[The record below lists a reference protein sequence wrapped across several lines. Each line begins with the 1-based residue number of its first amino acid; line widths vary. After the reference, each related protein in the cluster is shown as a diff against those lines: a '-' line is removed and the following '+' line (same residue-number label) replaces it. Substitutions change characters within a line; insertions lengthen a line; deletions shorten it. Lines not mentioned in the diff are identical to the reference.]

1 MSNVSEV
8 ERQTQNHIIKFFKN
22 ILNYE
27 YLGNWE
33 KRLEENSN
41 IEKDLLI
48 SYLRKQKYSENLI
61 TKAIYE
67 INKAANDQNK
77 DLYYVNREVYE
88 LLRYGI
94 KVQEEAGKN
103 NQTVWL
109 IDWKNPNNNHFAIA
123 EEVSISGGGKHI
135 KRPDIVIYV
144 NGIALGVLELKR
156 STVSVTEG
164 IGQNY
169 TNQKKEFIRSFFNT
183 IQLIMAGNNTEGIRY
198 GVIETTEK
206 HYLTWKE
213 SNISPE
219 HQQSILEQH
228 IAQLCNKER
237 FLELIHDYIA
247 FDFGTKKI
255 CRHNQYYGV
264 KLAQENVRNHQG
276 GIIWHTQGSG
286 KSITMVWLAKW
297 IIENMLNARIL
308 IITDRKELD
317 EQIEQ
322 IFNGINENIY
332 RCKNGKD
339 LINKLNEATP
349 PLLCSL
355 IHKFNKKEEPDYEGY
370 INNIEQNIVKNF
382 EAKGNVYVF
391 VDECHR
397 TQSGALH
404 KAMKKILPKS
414 MFIGFTGT
422 PLLKKDK
429 QKSIE
434 VFGGYIH
441 TYKYHEAV
449 ADGVVL
455 DLRYEARDI
464 DQKIT
469 SPEKINLWFN
479 AKTKGLND
487 STKIQLKKKWGT
499 MQKVLSSQSRLTKI
513 VSDILLDM
521 EIKDRLSNDRG
532 NAILVTGSI
541 YGACKLYDLF
551 INANFNKCAIV
562 TSYKPSVSDV
572 RTEDSGEGATEKLK
586 QYEIYNKMLDG
597 RTVED
602 FEKEVK
608 NKFIKEPGQMKL
620 LIVVDKL
627 LTGFDAPPATY
638 LYIDKKMQDHA
649 LFQAVCRVN
658 RLDEDKEYGYIV
670 DYKDLFPRLESSV
683 SDYTSGAFEGFDKND
698 VSDLLSNRLEK
709 AKERLEE
716 AQESI
721 RALCEP
727 VEAPFNTENYI
738 HYFCAKDTSN
748 RDELKNNEP
757 KRIAL
762 YKQTSTL
769 VRAFANIANEY
780 DQVGYSKQQF
790 KNIKQEIAKY
800 EDVRKA
806 VKIASGDYI
815 NLKLYEPGMRN
826 LLDNYIHADDS
837 VKISAFDDLSI
848 IQLLVKHGINE
859 FIKLLP
865 KNLRKNKEAIAETI
879 ENNLRKIITD
889 EQPINPKYYENMSQ
903 LLDELIKQ
911 RKKQALGYQE
921 YLAKIEELRKQIENP
936 AFSTAYPPNI
946 CTPTLRALYDN
957 LNQNQELVIKL
968 DSDIC
973 NTKKA
978 IVSRARG

>member
-156 STVSVTEG
+156 STVSITEG

-206 HYLTWKE
+206 HSLTWKE

-649 LFQAVCRVN
+649 LFQAVCRGT
-658 RLDEDKEYGYIV
+658 RLDEDKE
-670 DYKDLFPRLESSV
+670 
-683 SDYTSGAFEGFDKND
+683 SG
-698 VSDLLSNRLEK
+698 
-709 AKERLEE
+709 
-716 AQESI
+716 
-721 RALCEP
+721 
-727 VEAPFNTENYI
+727 
-738 HYFCAKDTSN
+738 
-748 RDELKNNEP
+748 
-757 KRIAL
+757 
-762 YKQTSTL
+762 
-769 VRAFANIANEY
+769 
-780 DQVGYSKQQF
+780 
-790 KNIKQEIAKY
+790 
-800 EDVRKA
+800 
-806 VKIASGDYI
+806 
-815 NLKLYEPGMRN
+815 
-826 LLDNYIHADDS
+826 
-837 VKISAFDDLSI
+837 
-848 IQLLVKHGINE
+848 
-859 FIKLLP
+859 
-865 KNLRKNKEAIAETI
+865 
-879 ENNLRKIITD
+879 
-889 EQPINPKYYENMSQ
+889 
-903 LLDELIKQ
+903 
-911 RKKQALGYQE
+911 
-921 YLAKIEELRKQIENP
+921 
-936 AFSTAYPPNI
+936 
-946 CTPTLRALYDN
+946 
-957 LNQNQELVIKL
+957 
-968 DSDIC
+968 
-973 NTKKA
+973 
-978 IVSRARG
+978 